1 MEIAVLALGCFWGPE
16 IKFSKIDGIIKT
28 EVGYCGGNSSI
39 TTYKEVCTG
48 NTNHA
53 EVVKLDFDEKIIT
66 YEKILKIFFQIHDP
80 TTLNSQGPD
89 FGTQYRSEIFYL
101 NDNQKMIA
109 EKVLNEVNE
118 RLSGKVVTKIS
129 LLKNYCPAEE
139 YHQKY
144 LESLHIPGAIFFDID
159 ENSRKDT
166 ALPHMLVDQMSWDKI
181 VSNMGI
187 KKNDEIVIYDNSD
200 VISSCRGWFNF
211 IYYGHDPKLINVLN
225 GGLRKWL
232 KEKKKVTDEI
242 SNIDKSDYKGSER
255 KDLVK
260 SKQAI
265 DQNIDEKIFTL
276 IDARSRERFEGKI
289 PEPRKGLRSGCI
301 KNSFCIPFNDCL
313 NDDKTFKNKDQLKKI
328 FKTSIE
334 NLEQKKIVFSCGS
347 GVTACV
353 LALAYSLINDKYL
366 PCIYDGS
373 WAEYGLI

>member
-109 EKVLNEVNE
+109 EKVLNEVNK
-118 RLSGKVVTKIS
+118 RVSGKVVTKIS

-144 LESLHIPGAIFFDID
+144 LEK
-159 ENSRKDT
+159 R
-166 ALPHMLVDQMSWDKI
+166 
-181 VSNMGI
+181 
-187 KKNDEIVIYDNSD
+187 
-200 VISSCRGWFNF
+200 
-211 IYYGHDPKLINVLN
+211 
-225 GGLRKWL
+225 
-232 KEKKKVTDEI
+232 
-242 SNIDKSDYKGSER
+242 
-255 KDLVK
+255 
-260 SKQAI
+260 
-265 DQNIDEKIFTL
+265 
-276 IDARSRERFEGKI
+276 
-289 PEPRKGLRSGCI
+289 
-301 KNSFCIPFNDCL
+301 
-313 NDDKTFKNKDQLKKI
+313 
-328 FKTSIE
+328 
-334 NLEQKKIVFSCGS
+334 
-347 GVTACV
+347 
-353 LALAYSLINDKYL
+353 
-366 PCIYDGS
+366 
-373 WAEYGLI
+373 

>member
-53 EVVKLDFDEKIIT
+53 EVVKLDFDEKIIS

-129 LLKNYCPAEE
+129 LLKNFCPAEE

-144 LESLHIPGAIFFDID
+144 LEK
-159 ENSRKDT
+159 R
-166 ALPHMLVDQMSWDKI
+166 
-181 VSNMGI
+181 
-187 KKNDEIVIYDNSD
+187 
-200 VISSCRGWFNF
+200 
-211 IYYGHDPKLINVLN
+211 
-225 GGLRKWL
+225 
-232 KEKKKVTDEI
+232 
-242 SNIDKSDYKGSER
+242 
-255 KDLVK
+255 
-260 SKQAI
+260 
-265 DQNIDEKIFTL
+265 
-276 IDARSRERFEGKI
+276 
-289 PEPRKGLRSGCI
+289 
-301 KNSFCIPFNDCL
+301 
-313 NDDKTFKNKDQLKKI
+313 
-328 FKTSIE
+328 
-334 NLEQKKIVFSCGS
+334 
-347 GVTACV
+347 
-353 LALAYSLINDKYL
+353 
-366 PCIYDGS
+366 
-373 WAEYGLI
+373 

>member
-39 TTYKEVCTG
+39 TTYKEVCTV

-53 EVVKLDFDEKIIT
+53 EVVKLDFDEKIIS

-144 LESLHIPGAIFFDID
+144 LEK
-159 ENSRKDT
+159 R
-166 ALPHMLVDQMSWDKI
+166 
-181 VSNMGI
+181 
-187 KKNDEIVIYDNSD
+187 
-200 VISSCRGWFNF
+200 
-211 IYYGHDPKLINVLN
+211 
-225 GGLRKWL
+225 
-232 KEKKKVTDEI
+232 
-242 SNIDKSDYKGSER
+242 
-255 KDLVK
+255 
-260 SKQAI
+260 
-265 DQNIDEKIFTL
+265 
-276 IDARSRERFEGKI
+276 
-289 PEPRKGLRSGCI
+289 
-301 KNSFCIPFNDCL
+301 
-313 NDDKTFKNKDQLKKI
+313 
-328 FKTSIE
+328 
-334 NLEQKKIVFSCGS
+334 
-347 GVTACV
+347 
-353 LALAYSLINDKYL
+353 
-366 PCIYDGS
+366 
-373 WAEYGLI
+373 

>member
-101 NDNQKMIA
+101 NDNQKKID
-109 EKVLNEVNE
+109 EKVLKKVNE

-144 LESLHIPGAIFFDID
+144 LEK
-159 ENSRKDT
+159 R
-166 ALPHMLVDQMSWDKI
+166 
-181 VSNMGI
+181 
-187 KKNDEIVIYDNSD
+187 
-200 VISSCRGWFNF
+200 
-211 IYYGHDPKLINVLN
+211 
-225 GGLRKWL
+225 
-232 KEKKKVTDEI
+232 
-242 SNIDKSDYKGSER
+242 
-255 KDLVK
+255 
-260 SKQAI
+260 
-265 DQNIDEKIFTL
+265 
-276 IDARSRERFEGKI
+276 
-289 PEPRKGLRSGCI
+289 
-301 KNSFCIPFNDCL
+301 
-313 NDDKTFKNKDQLKKI
+313 
-328 FKTSIE
+328 
-334 NLEQKKIVFSCGS
+334 
-347 GVTACV
+347 
-353 LALAYSLINDKYL
+353 
-366 PCIYDGS
+366 
-373 WAEYGLI
+373 